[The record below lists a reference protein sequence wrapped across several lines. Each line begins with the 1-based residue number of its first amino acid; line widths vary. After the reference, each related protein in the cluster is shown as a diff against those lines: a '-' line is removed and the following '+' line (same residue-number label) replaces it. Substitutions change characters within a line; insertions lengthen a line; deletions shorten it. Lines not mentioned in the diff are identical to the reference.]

1 MVVKRKQSKAKRSIL
16 TRLVLA
22 LLLSIARVSA
32 DLLVV
37 PLERGEVLTSLREL
51 TL

>member
-22 LLLSIARVSA
+22 LLLSITRVGT

-37 PLERGEVLTSLREL
+37 PLERGKILTSLGEL

>member
-37 PLERGEVLTSLREL
+37 PLERGKVLTSLREL

>member
-22 LLLSIARVSA
+22 LLLSIARVGA

-37 PLERGEVLTSLREL
+37 PLERGKVLTSLREL